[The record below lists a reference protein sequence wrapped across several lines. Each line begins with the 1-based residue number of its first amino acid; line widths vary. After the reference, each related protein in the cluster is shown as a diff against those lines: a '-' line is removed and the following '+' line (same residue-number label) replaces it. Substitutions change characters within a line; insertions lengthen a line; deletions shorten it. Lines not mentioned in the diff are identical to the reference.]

1 MSLRFGGVYSWSV
14 SSAGVRVSEP
24 PNEPQDDRDSLNSKE
39 VIKID
44 TSDKPNRPLTTLRN
58 LHLGGIG

>member
-1 MSLRFGGVYSWSV
+1 MRALGTPAPEQATHGEAR
-14 SSAGVRVSEP
+14 P
-24 PNEPQDDRDSLNSKE
+24 DIKE